1 MKTRVISG
9 IVLAILLTAILFLGG
24 NVLLAAL
31 LLLSLGGLFELGSA
45 LSKAVPQPDGIKQ
58 VLYRPFV
65 YTSMIAAAVW
75 YVLLFFF
82 KREIWN
88 GHVTLYFF
96 TCLVMILM
104 VLCITMYPKRKFV
117 DAAISAFAVLYV
129 PILFSFVYI
138 LRDADNGQFYVWYI
152 VAAAWGSDT
161 LAYFTG
167 MVFGKHK
174 LAPRLSPKKTIE
186 GAIGGVAGSVILCTL
201 YGLIIARTV
210 VVESGVML
218 KLSLLIGFMGSLA
231 SIGGDLFASSIKR
244 VMRIKDYSNL
254 IPGHGGILDRFD
266 SMLFVAPIVV
276 FVLELFQVI
285 L

>member
-9 IVLAILLTAILFLGG
+9 IVLIILLTAILVLGG

-45 LSKAVPQPDGIKQ
+45 LSKPTPQPDGIKQ

-65 YTSMIAAAVW
+65 YTSMVAAIVW
-75 YVLLFFF
+75 YILLFFA
-82 KREIWN
+82 KRQIWN
-88 GHVTLYFF
+88 GHITLYYF
-96 TCLVMILM
+96 TCLVMVLM
-104 VLCITMYPKRKFV
+104 VLCVTMYPKRKFA
-117 DAAISAFAVLYV
+117 DGAATAFAVLYI
-129 PILFSFVYI
+129 PTLFSFLYI
-138 LRDADNGQFYVWYI
+138 LRDADNGQFYVWYV

-174 LAPRLSPKKTIE
+174 LSPRLSPKKTIE
-186 GAIGGVAGSVILCTL
+186 GAVGGVLGSVILCTL

-210 VVESGVML
+210 EVESGVML

-276 FVLELFQVI
+276 FVLELFEVI